1 MTGLQTG
8 RPAHDLYGDAII
20 QTVVERLTYLT
31 SPTTIVT
38 DAKQKLPAN
47 AHVISGGVHVL
58 TAFNDSGTDT
68 LDVGFRGGSS
78 TDDDNAYA
86 TLLDLSA
93 VGFVALD
100 ELATTTNIMQTKDTI
115 LTYRYNGQNS
125 NAAAGEAYL
134 IVNYVVKGP

>member
-8 RPAHDLYGDAII
+8 RQAQDFGYAAVQSI
-20 QTVVERLTYLT
+20 VEPFTYLT
-31 SPTTIVT
+31 AATTVVK
-38 DAKQKLPAN
+38 DALKKLPAG
-47 AHVISGGVHVL
+47 AKVIGGGVMVK

-93 VGFVALD
+93 VGYIVLD
-100 ELATTTNIMQTKDTI
+100 ELAATTNIVQTKDTI
-115 LTYRYNGQNS
+115 LTYRYNGQNA
-125 NAAAGEAYL
+125 NASAGVAEL
-134 IVNYVVKGP
+134 IVNYVV